1 MLTKNEID
9 EYHRSLLPHFVRI
22 TDHYVSLHLKSN
34 FDILMSNDSYGRI
47 IALSSFYKSL
57 RAIQRG
63 TMEFGILPETNF
75 DDPVVFPMNEC
86 WKWRLE
92 EKNNLYYWRESYDF
106 NTLDEVYEAILD
118 VQKVAAIDFI
128 LSRVKRNSRIV
139 SRYLPSQEEVY
150 FVKYL
155 EAKDFVDGKERK
167 YLFIHSLN
175 DAKNVILQYEI
186 RMAKVAEFENAR
198 IKYTNMIKQENDIS
212 RLNDILKAYASE
224 REY

>member
-9 EYHRSLLPHFVRI
+9 EYHKSLLPHFVRI
-22 TDHYVSLHLKSN
+22 TDNYVSLHLKSN

-75 DDPVVFPMNEC
+75 DDPVIFPMNEC

-92 EKNNLYYWRESYDF
+92 EKNNLYYWKESYEFDK
-106 NTLDEVYEAILD
+106 LEDVYEAILD

-128 LSRVKRNSRIV
+128 LSRIKRNSRIV
-139 SRYLPSQEEVY
+139 SRYLTSQEEI
-150 FVKYL
+150 FLIKYI
-155 EAKDFVDGKERK
+155 EAKDFLASKDKK
-167 YLFIHSLN
+167 YVFVN
-175 DAKNVILQYEI
+175 NEDDAKNIVLQYGI
-186 RMAKVAEFENAR
+186 RLGKIAEFENAR
-198 IKYTNMIKQENDIS
+198 IKYTNMIKHENDIS
-212 RLNDILKAYASE
+212 KLNDILNAFSSE